1 MSVLTIVVFI
11 FAIIGALDY
20 VLGNKLGLG
29 KEFEKGFMLLGV
41 MALSMIGMIVIAPW
55 LAELVRP
62 ALDFVA
68 DKLHLDPSIV
78 PASLFANDMGG
89 APLAVEVARNA
100 EIGKFNALV
109 VSSMMGCTISFTIP
123 FALGMVKKEQ
133 HPSLIYGL
141 LCGII
146 TIPVGCL
153 VAGLICRLPIVAL
166 LVDLLPLVLLAGV
179 ISLGL
184 LKAPNLCVKI
194 FKVFG
199 FFITA
204 LIMVGLMMGC
214 YEFLSGKKLIASLAP
229 LEEGAMICVNA
240 SIFLAGAFTFMS
252 IISRLL
258 SRPLKALG
266 RKVGIN
272 EDAALGVLSCIVTN
286 AASFGTM
293 EKMDEKGSM
302 INSAFAVSAAFTLG
316 GHMAFTMAFDSSYIV
331 PVIVGKLVAGLC
343 ALVVAYFLYPK
354 VGKVGKKS

>member
-1 MSVLTIVVFI
+1 MNGLTVVVFI

-68 DKLHLDPSIV
+68 EKLHLDPSIV

-89 APLAVEVARNA
+89 APLSVEVARNTA
-100 EIGKFNALV
+100 IGKFNALV
-109 VSSMMGCTISFTIP
+109 VSAMMGCTISFTIP

-133 HPSLIYGL
+133 QQSLIYGL
-141 LCGII
+141 LAGIV

-153 VAGLICRLPIVAL
+153 VAGLICRLSIGAL
-166 LVDLLPLVLLAGV
+166 LLNLLPLVVLAGV

-184 LKAPNLCVKI
+184 LKAPNFCVKI

-199 FFITA
+199 FLITTLVIA
-204 LIMVGLMMGC
+204 GLMLGI
-214 YEFLSGKKLIASLAP
+214 YEFLSGKKLIGSLAP

-240 SIFLAGAFTFMS
+240 GIFLAGAFPLMH
-252 IISRLL
+252 LL
-258 SRPLKALG
+258 SKILGRPLKALG

-272 EDAALGVLSCIVTN
+272 EDAALGVLSCLVTN

-293 EKMDEKGSM
+293 EKMDEKGSL

-316 GHMAFTMAFDSSYIV
+316 SHMAFTMAFDSSYIV
-331 PVIVGKLVAGLC
+331 PVIVGKIVSGLC

-354 VGKVGKKS
+354 VGKKEEME

>member
-166 LVDLLPLVLLAGV
+166 LLDLLPLVLLAGV

-204 LIMVGLMMGC
+204 LIITGLMLGI

-331 PVIVGKLVAGLC
+331 PVIVGKIVAGLC

-354 VGKVGKKS
+354 VGKVGKK

>member
-1 MSVLTIVVFI
+1 MSALTVVVFI
-11 FAIIGALDY
+11 FAIIGGLDY

-41 MALSMIGMIVIAPW
+41 MALSMIGMIVISPW
-55 LAELVRP
+55 LADLVRP
-62 ALDFVA
+62 GLDFVA
-68 DKLHLDPSIV
+68 DTLHLDPSIV

-100 EIGKFNALV
+100 EIGRFNALV

-141 LCGII
+141 LCGIV

-153 VAGLICRLPIVAL
+153 VAGFLCGLPFVDLIVN
-166 LVDLLPLVLLAGV
+166 LLPLVGLAGV
-179 ISLGL
+179 ISFGL
-184 LKAPNLCVKI
+184 LKAPKLCVKI

-199 FFITA
+199 FLITA
-204 LIMVGLMMGC
+204 LIITGLMLGI
-214 YEFLSGKKLIASLAP
+214 YEFLSGKTLIERLAP
-229 LEEGAMICVNA
+229 LEEGVMICVNA

-252 IISRLL
+252 LVSKLL
-258 SRPLKALG
+258 NRPLKALG

-302 INSAFAVSAAFTLG
+302 VNSAFAVSAAFTLG
-316 GHMAFTMAFDSSYIV
+316 GHMAFTMAFDPSYIG
-331 PVIVGKLVAGLC
+331 PVLVGKIVSGLC

-354 VGKVGKKS
+354 VGKAAVR